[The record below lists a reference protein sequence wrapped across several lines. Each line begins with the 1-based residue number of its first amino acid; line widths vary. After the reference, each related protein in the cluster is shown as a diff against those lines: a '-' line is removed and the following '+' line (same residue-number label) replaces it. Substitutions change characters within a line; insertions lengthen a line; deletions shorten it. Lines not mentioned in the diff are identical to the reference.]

1 MDPQAS
7 QSQDCEPT
15 PPLQRHNSN
24 FYLPPMDGDSPR
36 HVRLYHPRHSPHA
49 VQRYAPFIIRLLNW
63 HQFNMILNNANSFIK
78 SNVKIWWKIF
88 DYSINLALAIHYIV
102 ILSNTKKEVFYSF

>member
-1 MDPQAS
+1 MRAQLSPGRECSDTDMDPQAS

-49 VQRYAPFIIRLLNW
+49 VQRY
-63 HQFNMILNNANSFIK
+63 
-78 SNVKIWWKIF
+78 V
-88 DYSINLALAIHYIV
+88 
-102 ILSNTKKEVFYSF
+102 

>member
-24 FYLPPMDGDSPR
+24 FYLPPIDGSNNIAVNSGGGGGDSPR
-36 HVRLYHPRHSPHA
+36 QLRFYHPRHSPHA
-49 VQRYAPFIIRLLNW
+49 RQRL
-63 HQFNMILNNANSFIK
+63 
-78 SNVKIWWKIF
+78 IF
-88 DYSINLALAIHYIV
+88 
-102 ILSNTKKEVFYSF
+102 